1 MPEPLLLPLMAVVL
15 LAAWV
20 QGSTGMGFALILAPV
35 LALLA
40 PELLPV
46 CVLALM
52 VPLNAYIAW
61 RDRRALS
68 WHSVAWI
75 SVGRLA
81 GTGGGLALL
90 WLLSV
95 PALSVLVGASTLA
108 AALLT
113 LAMPAFAPGVVTLL
127 LAGLTTGITETAT
140 SIGGPPLALALQHRP
155 VAEMRATMALCFL
168 LGELLTLGL
177 LQWGGLIHA
186 SHWLATAWLLPAL
199 ALGMGLS
206 HHVHHRIPQR
216 VMRHFVLAFAVASG
230 ALLVWRGL
238 W

>member
-1 MPEPLLLPLMAVVL
+1 MPEPLLLSLMAGVL
-15 LAAWV
+15 LAALV

-61 RDRRALS
+61 RDRRALNGRG
-68 WHSVAWI
+68 VAWI
-75 SVGRLA
+75 SVGRLV

-113 LAMPAFAPGVVTLL
+113 LVMPAFAPGVATLL
-127 LAGLTTGITETAT
+127 MAGLVTGVTETAT
-140 SIGGPPLALALQHRP
+140 SIGGPPLALQHRP

-177 LQWGGLIHA
+177 LQWGGLIRPEHVHA
-186 SHWLATAWLLPAL
+186 TVWLLPAL
-199 ALGMGLS
+199 ALGMWLS

-216 VMRHFVLAFAVASG
+216 AMRHFVLVFAVVSG
-230 ALLVWRGL
+230 LVLVWRGL
-238 W
+238 